1 MRRILKIFNKITN
14 SYCKTKHGK
23 MPATRYLVRQ
33 YWEGKNAIHKEVFTW
48 DGKKWILGGTT

>member
-1 MRRILKIFNKITN
+1 MKIFNKITN
-14 SYCKTKHGK
+14 SYYKTKNGK

-48 DGKKWILGGTT
+48 NGSQWILGGTT